1 MGVLGIEP
9 TFETGTRLDRLMFFG
24 HPQPCFSRKGSP
36 IKVSLKDGL
45 GQTDDASVRTRGLI
59 PLEGFHFQSA
69 ATIARIATQNII
81 QAQMSMLKLSRVLA
95 GWLLAAAVCACL
107 AGTSMAQ
114 VAVRS
119 VKVLGSKDTVEIEVE
134 ASDRIVPESQVLT
147 GPDRLVIDF
156 PNALPGNQVRSQSV
170 DRGEVKDVR
179 VGLFQA
185 KPPVTRVVVDLK
197 SARSYQIFPYG
208 RTVMIKVTGDAAS
221 SASAATTNDAQPTR
235 RPGLVTTNY
244 TTRIEPVSVPPQTP
258 LQVSYRDGLLG
269 IHSNKATLSEVLYAI
284 QQRTGA
290 DISIPAGAEQ
300 EKVIAEIN
308 PAPAAEALARLLN
321 GSRFNFLIL
330 NSATDPRQL
339 DRVILSAR
347 TVGEYVPPPPQPAV
361 EEQDGTVEEPP
372 VPTPNPPEQVPNP
385 ENAPAPPGAG
395 ESPQG
400 Q

>member
-1 MGVLGIEP
+1 
-9 TFETGTRLDRLMFFG
+9 
-24 HPQPCFSRKGSP
+24 
-36 IKVSLKDGL
+36 
-45 GQTDDASVRTRGLI
+45 
-59 PLEGFHFQSA
+59 
-69 ATIARIATQNII
+69 
-81 QAQMSMLKLSRVLA
+81 
-95 GWLLAAAVCACL
+95 
-107 AGTSMAQ
+107 
-114 VAVRS
+114 
-119 VKVLGSKDTVEIEVE
+119 
-134 ASDRIVPESQVLT
+134 
-147 GPDRLVIDF
+147 
-156 PNALPGNQVRSQSV
+156 
-170 DRGEVKDVR
+170 
-179 VGLFQA
+179 
-185 KPPVTRVVVDLK
+185 
-197 SARSYQIFPYG
+197 
-208 RTVMIKVTGDAAS
+208 MIKVTGDAAS

-372 VPTPNPPEQVPNP
+372 VPTPNPPEQAPNQ

>member
-1 MGVLGIEP
+1 MEA
-9 TFETGTRLDRLMFFG
+9 F
-24 HPQPCFSRKGSP
+24 HSP
-36 IKVSLKDGL
+36 
-45 GQTDDASVRTRGLI
+45 
-59 PLEGFHFQSA
+59 SA
-69 ATIARIATQNII
+69 ATIPLIAIQNII
-81 QAQMSMLKLSRVLA
+81 RAQMSILKLSRVLA
-95 GWLLAAAVCACL
+95 GRLLAGAVCACL
-107 AGTSMAQ
+107 AGSSIAQ
-114 VAVRS
+114 VSVRS

-134 ASDRIVPESQVLT
+134 ASDRIVPETQVLT

-185 KPPVTRVVVDLK
+185 KPPVTRVVLDLK

-208 RTVMIKVTGDAAS
+208 RTVMIKVTGDSTS
-221 SASAATTNDAQPTR
+221 SGSAATANEGQSAS

-244 TTRIEPVSVPPQTP
+244 TTRIEPVSVAPQTP

-300 EKVIAEIN
+300 EKVIAEIS

-330 NSATDPRQL
+330 NSANDPRQL

-347 TVGEYVPPPPQPAV
+347 SVGEYVPPPPPQ

-372 VPTPNPPEQVPNP
+372 VPAPNPPDQAPNP
-385 ENAPAPPGAG
+385 ENAPAPPAAG
-395 ESPQG
+395 DNPQG

>member
-1 MGVLGIEP
+1 
-9 TFETGTRLDRLMFFG
+9 
-24 HPQPCFSRKGSP
+24 
-36 IKVSLKDGL
+36 
-45 GQTDDASVRTRGLI
+45 
-59 PLEGFHFQSA
+59 
-69 ATIARIATQNII
+69 
-81 QAQMSMLKLSRVLA
+81 
-95 GWLLAAAVCACL
+95 
-107 AGTSMAQ
+107 MAQ
-114 VAVRS
+114 VSVRY
-119 VKVLGSKDTVEIEVE
+119 VKVLGNKDTVEIEVE

-156 PNALPGNQVRSQSV
+156 PNAVPSNQVRSQSV

-179 VGLFQA
+179 IGLFQA
-185 KPPVTRVVVDLK
+185 KPPVTRLVLDLK

-208 RTVMIKVTGDAAS
+208 RTVMIKVTGDSAT
-221 SASAATTNDAQPTR
+221 SASAATGNEAQPTR

-244 TTRIEPVSVPPQTP
+244 TTSVEPVSVPRTP

-300 EKVIAEIN
+300 EKVIAEIS
-308 PAPAAEALARLLN
+308 PAPAAEALAKLLN

-339 DRVILSAR
+339 DRVILSTR
-347 TVGEYVPPPPQPAV
+347 TVGEYVPPPPPQPQ
-361 EEQDGTVEEPP
+361 EQDATVDEQP
-372 VPTPNPPEQVPNP
+372 VPAPNPPDQAPNP
-385 ENAPAPPGAG
+385 ENAPPPPGTG
-395 ESPQG
+395 DNPQG